1 VAEIRD
7 RGFSGVATTQPDEKG
22 WRSMKISMIALA
34 GVAAS
39 SMVVGVS
46 VVGCAGNKS
55 STTTSSG
62 SAASAGSNSATTSSS
77 SAAAADYTALLI
89 KAGDITLPGDTFTG
103 QPPIQNAN
111 GQPGVAQ
118 MFSNQDDTHHVGDT
132 VLILPD
138 PDQAVSELDEEK
150 AALGDM
156 VKGGTPAPATV
167 GTGGTMISGTAPE
180 GSKAVTVLLFTE
192 GKAFVN
198 LEFDSPLN
206 DPVPPQF
213 VTDVGQKQV
222 TAIKNG
228 LHG

>member
-1 VAEIRD
+1 
-7 RGFSGVATTQPDEKG
+7 
-22 WRSMKISMIALA
+22 MKIPMIALA
-34 GVAAS
+34 GLAAT

-55 STTTSSG
+55 STTSSSG
-62 SAASAGSNSATTSSS
+62 SATSAGSSSATSSSS
-77 SAAAADYTALLI
+77 SAAAADYTAVLI
-89 KAGDITLPGDTFTG
+89 KASDITLPGDTFTG
-103 QPPIQNAN
+103 QPPIQNPN

-118 MFSNQDDTHHVGDT
+118 IFSNQNDTRHVGDT
-132 VLILPD
+132 ILILPD
-138 PDQAVSELDEEK
+138 PDQAVSELDLEK

-156 VKGGTPAPATV
+156 VKGGTPAPAAV
-167 GTGGTMISGTAPE
+167 GTGGTMVSGTAPE

-192 GKAFVN
+192 GKAFIN
-198 LEFDSPLN
+198 LEFDSAPN

-213 VTDVGQKQV
+213 VTDVGQKQD

>member
-1 VAEIRD
+1 
-7 RGFSGVATTQPDEKG
+7 
-22 WRSMKISMIALA
+22 MKIPMIALA
-34 GVAAS
+34 GVAAT

-55 STTTSSG
+55 STTSSSG
-62 SAASAGSNSATTSSS
+62 SAASSGSSSAASSSS

-89 KAGDITLPGDTFTG
+89 KASDITLPGDTFTG
-103 QPPIQNAN
+103 QPPIQNPN

-118 MFSNQDDTHHVGDT
+118 IFSNQNDTRHVGDT
-132 VLILPD
+132 ILILTD

-156 VKGGTPAPATV
+156 VKGGTPAPAAV
-167 GTGGTMISGTAPE
+167 GTGGTMVSGTAPE

-213 VTDVGQKQV
+213 VTDVGQKQD

>member
-1 VAEIRD
+1 
-7 RGFSGVATTQPDEKG
+7 
-22 WRSMKISMIALA
+22 MKIPMIALA
-34 GVAAS
+34 GLAAT
-39 SMVVGVS
+39 SMVVGAS

-55 STTTSSG
+55 STTSSSG
-62 SAASAGSNSATTSSS
+62 SATASSSTSATSSAS

-89 KAGDITLPGDTFTG
+89 KASDITLPGDTFTG
-103 QPPIQNAN
+103 QPPIQNPN
-111 GQPGVAQ
+111 GQPGIAQ
-118 MFSNQDDTHHVGDT
+118 ILGNQNDTRHVGAT
-132 VLILPD
+132 ILILPD

-150 AALGDM
+150 AALGDT
-156 VKGGTPAPATV
+156 VKGGTPAPAAV
-167 GTGGTMISGTAPE
+167 GTGGTVVSGTAPE

-213 VTDVGQKQV
+213 VTDVGQKQD

-228 LHG
+228 LPG

>member
-1 VAEIRD
+1 
-7 RGFSGVATTQPDEKG
+7 
-22 WRSMKISMIALA
+22 MKIPMIALA
-34 GVAAS
+34 GLAAT

-46 VVGCAGNKS
+46 VVGCAANKS
-55 STTTSSG
+55 STTSSSG
-62 SAASAGSNSATTSSS
+62 SATSAGSNTATSSSS

-89 KAGDITLPGDTFTG
+89 KASDITLPGDTFTG
-103 QPPIQNAN
+103 QPPIQNPN
-111 GQPGVAQ
+111 GQPGIAQ
-118 MFSNQDDTHHVGDT
+118 IFSNQNDTRHVGDT
-132 VLILPD
+132 ILVLPD

-156 VKGGTPAPATV
+156 VKGGTPAPAAV
-167 GTGGTMISGTAPE
+167 GTGGTTVSGTSPD

-192 GKAFVN
+192 GRAFVN
-198 LEFDSPLN
+198 LEFDSPPN

-213 VTDVGQKQV
+213 VTDVGQKQD

>member
-1 VAEIRD
+1 
-7 RGFSGVATTQPDEKG
+7 
-22 WRSMKISMIALA
+22 MKIPMIALA
-34 GVAAS
+34 GLAAT

-55 STTTSSG
+55 STTSSSG
-62 SAASAGSNSATTSSS
+62 SATSAGSNSATSSSS

-89 KAGDITLPGDTFTG
+89 KASDITLPGDTFTG
-103 QPPIQNAN
+103 QPPIQNPN
-111 GQPGVAQ
+111 GQPGVATV
-118 MFSNQDDTHHVGDT
+118 FSNQNDSRHVGDT
-132 VLILPD
+132 ILILPD
-138 PDQAVSELDEEK
+138 ADQAVSELDEEK

-156 VKGGTPAPATV
+156 VKGGTPAPAPV
-167 GTGGTMISGTAPE
+167 GTDGTMVSGTAPE

-192 GKAFVN
+192 GRAFVN

-213 VTDVGQKQV
+213 VTDVGQKQD
-222 TAIKNG
+222 TAIKSG